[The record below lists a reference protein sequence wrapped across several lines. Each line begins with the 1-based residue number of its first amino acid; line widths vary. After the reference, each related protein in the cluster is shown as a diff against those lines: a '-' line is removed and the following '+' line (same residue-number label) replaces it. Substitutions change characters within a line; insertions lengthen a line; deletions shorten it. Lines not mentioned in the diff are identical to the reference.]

1 MQSNNVGG
9 SGAQP
14 DSLLVLREC
23 WIASYDVRCFD
34 SCCVCFIDWV
44 RFIVDCGFWI
54 LDGEARRGASGSDE
68 STITQVFV

>member
-23 WIASYDVRCFD
+23 WIASYVRCFD
-34 SCCVCFIDWV
+34 SCCVRV
-44 RFIVDCGFWI
+44 LLIVGAVYCGFWLI
-54 LDGEARRGASGSDE
+54 LDGEE
-68 STITQVFV
+68 